1 MIQTSTSKR
10 HRRWRR
16 TLGIVGGL
24 GPHAHIAFESRLLAS
39 TRGAGRDQDYPPWIV
54 SSLPATPDRTRA
66 LLGQGPSPEPYLVR
80 SLRNLE
86 GRADFALI
94 ACQTAHAFIEQ
105 IRAQTTLPLLEL
117 VRETILHLDQTTP
130 DDALI
135 GWLATT
141 GSLQANLYPN
151 AAAALSPRLRWM
163 SLLDLPGG
171 TALQRE
177 LVMTPIYEGIKTGR
191 DRDPRTGICHA
202 SLLASATDR
211 LLAAGCRAVVLGC
224 TEISIAFAD
233 GDGDG
238 DGTDRPRLV
247 DPLQIAADR
256 CLDIAS
262 GDAPLPGTLDD
273 PRDERDRTLPAA

>member
-1 MIQTSTSKR
+1 MIQTSTSDNR
-10 HRRWRR
+10 RRWHR

-94 ACQTAHAFIEQ
+94 ACQTAHAFIE
-105 IRAQTTLPLLEL
+105 RVRSQTTLPLLEL
-117 VRETILHLDQTTP
+117 VRETVLHLDRTAP

-141 GSLQANLYPN
+141 GSLQANLYPH
-151 AAAALSPRLRWM
+151 ASAALCARLRWL

-171 TALQRE
+171 PTLQRE
-177 LVMTPIYEGIKTGR
+177 LVMNPIYQGLKTGR
-191 DRDPRTGICHA
+191 DRDPDTGICHA

-211 LLAAGCRAVVLGC
+211 LFAAGCRAVVLGC
-224 TEISIAFAD
+224 TEISMAFAGRD
-233 GDGDG
+233 GHDD
-238 DGTDRPRLV
+238 PRLV

-262 GDAPLPGTLDD
+262 GDAPLPATSGD
-273 PRDERDRTLPAA
+273 PRDERDTTLPAA